1 MHSFGDQNSLGW
13 EAEGTLPSPN
23 RTLIY
28 LVKNMNS
35 GGLESRYPIPAVP
48 VIANMFAWEDRGIAM
63 QGIAT
68 SCNECHES
76 ADEPLCNLSRAT

>member
-1 MHSFGDQNSLGW
+1 
-13 EAEGTLPSPN
+13 
-23 RTLIY
+23 
-28 LVKNMNS
+28 MNS